1 MAERPFFADYLHI
14 AARRLSRLTLLGHW
28 QKGKSGRLRMIRRR
42 AKPVGSADCKISV
55 MDI

>member
-28 QKGKSGRLRMIRRR
+28 QKGKSG
-42 AKPVGSADCKISV
+42 
-55 MDI
+55 